1 MRIKLTEPGYEGFTG
16 VYGAIA
22 FTDGV
27 SDYGV
32 TPQQAKGIFL
42 CLQGEFIASP
52 DVTDMEAQLKA
63 AQDAQAKAEADLA
76 KLQKDFDAY
85 KAAHPAA

>member
-1 MRIKLTEPGYEGFTG
+1 MRVKLTEPGYEGFTG

-32 TPQQAKGIFL
+32 TPQQAKAIFL
-42 CLQGEFIASP
+42 CLQGEFVESAET
-52 DVTDMEAQLKA
+52 TDLEAQLKA
-63 AQDAQAKAEADLA
+63 AQDAEAKAKADLA
-76 KLQKDFDAY
+76 SLQKDFDAY
-85 KAAHPAA
+85 KAAHPAE